1 MAYPFNRLLGCGI
14 LFLFHESL
22 ISLHLFYL
30 SIDARITYEHSAS
43 TIFIHIHPLPLFEE
57 GCVKRHAAI
66 SRKSCTSTC
75 KGILCHFG
83 VTDGG
88 DIVVDTF
95 QHLDFFNILVSALN
109 LIEYCPI

>member
-43 TIFIHIHPLPLFEE
+43 TIFIHIHPLPLFED
-57 GCVKRHAAI
+57 GCGKTRSHLQKI
-66 SRKSCTSTC
+66 MY
-75 KGILCHFG
+75 INLQ
-83 VTDGG
+83 G
-88 DIVVDTF
+88 DF
-95 QHLDFFNILVSALN
+95 VSFWS
-109 LIEYCPI
+109 YRWR

>member
-1 MAYPFNRLLGCGI
+1 MKP
-14 LFLFHESL
+14 
-22 ISLHLFYL
+22 
-30 SIDARITYEHSAS
+30 
-43 TIFIHIHPLPLFEE
+43 
-57 GCVKRHAAI
+57 
-66 SRKSCTSTC
+66 CTSTY
-75 KGILCHFG
+75 KGDLCHFG